1 MSLDSRDREKVT
13 DEKSHVVG
21 ARTRRGE
28 TSEAERLRGQTI
40 DGLRVDIGYMCYM
53 CFYWMCFN
61 WICFIGYVTWRC
73 KFGLSVNH
81 FMLQLHQA

>member
-1 MSLDSRDREKVT
+1 MSLDSRDREEVT

-40 DGLRVDIGYMCYM
+40 DGLRVHIGYMCY
-53 CFYWMCFN
+53 
-61 WICFIGYVTWRC
+61 ICAFIGCALIGYALLDMLL
-73 KFGLSVNH
+73 GDVN
-81 FMLQLHQA
+81 LD